1 VIAENINMLSAFF
14 LRFKPTLGFISNL
27 FTAFEAIKRNKLRSM
42 LTSLGIVFGVA
53 SVISMLA
60 IGRGAQQEI
69 LDQMKLL
76 GANNIIVTPIVE
88 QDEGKVEEDTKKLN
102 EKKKF
107 SPGLTLQDCDA
118 IKQTIPFVDY
128 ASPEVVL
135 ETNAIREGLKRS
147 TKLVGVDFNFFTGA
161 DYQLEKGSFFSAA
174 HFDHALPVAIIGHSV
189 KTKFFTRED
198 PIGKQIKCGK
208 LWLTVVGVMKERNIS
223 KQTIQHLGLRD
234 YNFDIYSPVSTVL
247 LRYKNRALVT
257 RRDVMNASRG
267 NNSNDNEDD
276 QQKKAVNYHQIDR
289 MVVSVKNTEQIRSIA
304 EVITRMLQRRHN
316 GVVDFSVTV
325 PEELLK
331 QEQRTKEIFNIVL
344 GAIASISLIV
354 GGIGIMNIML
364 ASVMERTKEIG
375 IRRAVGA
382 TRRDI
387 TLQFLAEATTIS
399 VTGGIIGI
407 ILGFII
413 SVVIEKTAGIVTIIT
428 LISVLVS
435 FAISITIGI
444 AFGFFPAKRAA
455 EQDVIQSLRYE

>member
-1 VIAENINMLSAFF
+1 VIKRGIRSLWVSI
-14 LRFKPTLGFISNL
+14 KPSRALISNVL
-27 FTAFEAIKRNKLRSM
+27 TAFEAITRNKLRSG

-76 GANNIIVTPIVE
+76 GTNNIIITPIIE
-88 QDEGKVEEDTKKLN
+88 QEEGEVDENANQKTN

-107 SPGLTLQDCDA
+107 SPGLTLQDGRSILTTLPEIEA
-118 IKQTIPFVDY
+118 V
-128 ASPEVVL
+128 SPEIVL
-135 ETNAIREGLKRS
+135 ETVAIRQGLKRS
-147 TKLVGVDFNFFTGA
+147 TKLVGVDSTYFIHSEYPLA
-161 DYQLEKGSFFSAA
+161 QGSYFSRI
-174 HFDHALPVAIIGHSV
+174 HLDRSLPVAIIGHGIKS
-189 KTKFFTRED
+189 KFFTRED

-208 LWLTVVGVMKERNIS
+208 LWLTVIGVMKERNVS
-223 KQTIQHLGLRD
+223 KQNIQHLGLRD
-234 YNFDIYSPVSTVL
+234 YNFDIYSPVNTVL

-257 RRDVMNASRG
+257 RRDIQNAART
-267 NNSNDNEDD
+267 DNANGGEDE
-276 QQKKAVNYHQIDR
+276 QKKAVNYHQLDR
-289 MVVSVKNTEQIRSIA
+289 LVVRVANTEQIRPLA
-304 EVITRMLQRRHN
+304 EVVSRMLQRRHN
-316 GVVDFSVTV
+316 GVIDFSVTV

-382 TRRDI
+382 TRSDI
-387 TLQFLAEATTIS
+387 TMQFLSEAITIS
-399 VTGGIIGI
+399 VTGGFVGI
-407 ILGFII
+407 ILGFSISYII
-413 SVVIEKTAGIVTIIT
+413 EYTAGIHTIVSFLSI
-428 LISVLVS
+428 LIS

-444 AFGFFPAKRAA
+444 TFGFFPAKKAA
-455 EQDVIQSLRYE
+455 DQDVILSLRYE

>member
-1 VIAENINMLSAFF
+1 MRSSIFLFLAAVKPSRALVSNIL
-14 LRFKPTLGFISNL
+14 
-27 FTAFEAIKRNKLRSM
+27 TAFEAIKRNKLRSG

-76 GANNIIVTPIVE
+76 GTNNIIITPIIE
-88 QDEGKVEEDTKKLN
+88 QEDGKVDEDDNQKQN

-107 SPGLTLQDCDA
+107 SPGLTLQDSKSIA
-118 IKQTIPFVDY
+118 ETLPGVESV
-128 ASPEVVL
+128 SPEVVL
-135 ETNAIREGLKRS
+135 ETVALRQGLKRS
-147 TKLVGVDFNFFTGA
+147 TKLVGVDSTFFVHSE
-161 DYQLEKGSFFSAA
+161 YMLEKGSYFSQT
-174 HFDHALPVAIIGHSV
+174 HLDRSLPVAIIGHGI

-208 LWLTVVGVMKERNIS
+208 LWLTVIGVMSERNVS

-234 YNFDIYSPVSTVL
+234 YNFDIYAPVNTVL

-257 RRDVMNASRG
+257 RRDIQNAARDG
-267 NNSNDNEDD
+267 NSNTNSDE
-276 QQKKAVNYHQIDR
+276 QKKAVNYHQVDR
-289 MVVSVKNTEQIRSIA
+289 MVVRVNNTENIRPLA
-304 EVITRMLQRRHN
+304 EIISRMLQRRHN
-316 GVVDFSVTV
+316 GMVDFSVTV

-382 TRRDI
+382 TRSDI
-387 TLQFLAEATTIS
+387 TTQFLSEATTIS

-407 ILGFII
+407 ILGFAI
-413 SVVIEKTAGIVTIIT
+413 SIVIEYTAGINTIVSF
-428 LISVLVS
+428 ISIIIS

-444 AFGFFPAKRAA
+444 AFGYFPAKRAA

>member
-1 VIAENINMLSAFF
+1 MIKRG
-14 LRFKPTLGFISNL
+14 LRTLWISIKPSRALVSNVL
-27 FTAFEAIKRNKLRSM
+27 TAFEAITRNKLRSG

-76 GANNIIVTPIVE
+76 GTNNIIITPIIE
-88 QDEGKVEEDTKKLN
+88 QEEGNVDEDQNKEKS

-107 SPGLTLQDCDA
+107 SPGLTLHDGTSIIQTLPEVDA
-118 IKQTIPFVDY
+118 V
-128 ASPEVVL
+128 SPEIVL
-135 ETNAIREGLKRS
+135 ETVAIRQGLKRS
-147 TKLVGVDFNFFTGA
+147 TKLVGVDSTYFIRSEYPMEQGSYFSHI
-161 DYQLEKGSFFSAA
+161 QLNRS
-174 HFDHALPVAIIGHSV
+174 LPVAIIGHGIKS
-189 KTKFFTRED
+189 KFFTRED

-208 LWLTVVGVMKERNIS
+208 LWLTVIGVMKERNVS
-223 KQTIQHLGLRD
+223 KQNIQHLGLRD
-234 YNFDIYSPVSTVL
+234 YNFDIYAPVNTVL

-257 RRDVMNASRG
+257 RRDIQNAARDG
-267 NNSNDNEDD
+267 NSNGNEDV
-276 QQKKAVNYHQIDR
+276 QKKAVNYHQIDR
-289 MVVSVKNTEQIRSIA
+289 LVVRVSTTEQIRPLA
-304 EVITRMLQRRHN
+304 EVISRMLQRRHN
-316 GVVDFSVTV
+316 GVIDFSVTV

-382 TRRDI
+382 TRSDI
-387 TLQFLAEATTIS
+387 TMQFLSEAITIS
-399 VTGGIIGI
+399 VTGGFVGI
-407 ILGFII
+407 ILGFTISFII
-413 SVVIEKTAGIVTIIT
+413 EYTAEIHTIVSFISI
-428 LISVLVS
+428 LIS

-444 AFGFFPAKRAA
+444 AFGFFPAKKAA
-455 EQDVIQSLRYE
+455 DQDVILSLRYE